1 MAKEILIADSDKM
14 VQKEFEKIFEA
25 TDYQIIFSKTNEEA
39 LLRGRVFKPDLIIGG
54 RDLCSSVRADVELKD
69 LPFILMIN
77 IFDDLS
83 ESERKLLRV
92 DGMISKPFNEDK
104 ILNTV
109 DRLMVR
115 GKEGTEGIGI
125 SEDDLDWKSF
135 SDIGKS
141 LPEKKEELSLNGMG
155 ESEEE
160 EIIELVDVVEE
171 PESRMSIDD
180 FAIQQKEESI
190 GEIAPME
197 QWGKQE
203 EMEKSTEEELLLP
216 SEGKKEEMEEMT
228 VSLEEKIEKKE
239 ISPEKEFFEKIE
251 LEEVLLKMESLQPSM
266 EKEWPATKEEK
277 IVKEDRTASKRAEE
291 RYQDLKE
298 FEAALKGKVEV
309 ESTEEELQ
317 PFYIEE
323 PKAEF
328 VKVAVPVE
336 PTKETELQELSEEE
350 FPEAFLEELEQELGK
365 VEEEEV
371 TPVETEEDIE
381 EEEFGEDEIS
391 KFFEEEV
398 KVTEKVLEQPFE
410 EPEAVE
416 ELTPVEELKEVE
428 VESLE
433 PLKAPEILEEQF
445 PSPPVRLDRNI
456 EEVISKGV
464 QEMMQDFIT
473 KIIPGMTQNVLIL
486 TLDRIEKMVK
496 EIVPDL
502 AEKVIQEEIKRLQRG
517 EKD

>member
-1 MAKEILIADSDKM
+1 
-14 VQKEFEKIFEA
+14 
-25 TDYQIIFSKTNEEA
+25 
-39 LLRGRVFKPDLIIGG
+39 
-54 RDLCSSVRADVELKD
+54 
-69 LPFILMIN
+69 
-77 IFDDLS
+77 
-83 ESERKLLRV
+83 
-92 DGMISKPFNEDK
+92 
-104 ILNTV
+104 
-109 DRLMVR
+109 
-115 GKEGTEGIGI
+115 
-125 SEDDLDWKSF
+125 
-135 SDIGKS
+135 
-141 LPEKKEELSLNGMG
+141 MG

-180 FAIQQKEESI
+180 FAIQQKEEPI

-197 QWGKQE
+197 TWGKQE

-216 SEGKKEEMEEMT
+216 SEEKKEEMVEMT
-228 VSLEEKIEKKE
+228 LPSEEKVEKKE
-239 ISPEKEFFEKIE
+239 VSPEEEFFEKIE
-251 LEEVLLKMESLQPSM
+251 LEEVLLKMESLQTSI
-266 EKEWPATKEEK
+266 EKEWPAKKEEK
-277 IVKEDRTASKRAEE
+277 IVEKDRTVSKRAEE

-298 FEAALKGKVEV
+298 FEAALKGKVEAGAI
-309 ESTEEELQ
+309 EEELQ
-317 PFYIEE
+317 PFFIEE
-323 PKAEF
+323 PKTE
-328 VKVAVPVE
+328 VMKVPPPVG

-365 VEEEEV
+365 VEEEEL
-371 TPVETEEDIE
+371 TPVETEEEIE
-381 EEEFGEDEIS
+381 EEEIGEDEIS

-410 EPEAVE
+410 EPV
-416 ELTPVEELKEVE
+416 PVEELKEVE
-428 VESLE
+428 FEEQETFEEPKEVEVESLE
-433 PLKAPEILEEQF
+433 MLKAPEIIEEKF
-445 PSPPVRLDRNI
+445 PSPPIRLDRNI

-473 KIIPGMTQNVLIL
+473 KIIPGMTQNVIIL

>member
-1 MAKEILIADSDKM
+1 MAKEILIADSDTK
-14 VQKEFEKIFEA
+14 VQKEFEKIFET
-25 TDYQIIFSKTNEEA
+25 TDYQIIFSKNDEEA
-39 LLRGRVFKPDLIIGG
+39 LLRGRLFKPDLIIGG
-54 RDLCSSVRADVELKD
+54 RDLCSSVRTDAELKD
-69 LPFILMIN
+69 LPFILMLN
-77 IFDDLS
+77 MFEDLS
-83 ESERKLLRV
+83 ENERKLLRV
-92 DGMISKPFNEDK
+92 DGMISKPFDEDR

-109 DRLMVR
+109 DRLMVS
-115 GKEGTEGIGI
+115 GKEGTEKVGI

-135 SDIGKS
+135 SNIGKAV
-141 LPEKKEELSLNGMG
+141 PEKKEELSLNGMG
-155 ESEEE
+155 EPEEE

-197 QWGKQE
+197 SWGKQE
-203 EMEKSTEEELLLP
+203 EMEKSIEEELHLP
-216 SEGKKEEMEEMT
+216 SERKREEVEKMT
-228 VSLEEKIEKKE
+228 LPPEEKVEKKE
-239 ISPEKEFFEKIE
+239 VSPEEEFFEKIE
-251 LEEVLLKMESLQPSM
+251 LEEVLLKMENLEPSI
-266 EKEWPATKEEK
+266 EKEWPAKKEEK
-277 IVKEDRTASKRAEE
+277 IVEEDRPVSKRAEE

-298 FEAALKGKVEV
+298 FESALKGRVEAG
-309 ESTEEELQ
+309 SIEEELQ

-323 PKAEF
+323 PKPEVMKKAP
-328 VKVAVPVE
+328 PVE

-365 VEEEEV
+365 VEEEDL
-371 TPVETEEDIE
+371 TPVETEEEIE
-381 EEEFGEDEIS
+381 EEELGEDEIS

-398 KVTEKVLEQPFE
+398 KVTERVLEQPFE

-416 ELTPVEELKEVE
+416 ELKEAE

-433 PLKAPEILEEQF
+433 TMRAPEILAEKF
-445 PSPPVRLDRNI
+445 PSPPIRLDRNI

-473 KIIPGMTQNVLIL
+473 KIIPGMTQNVIIL